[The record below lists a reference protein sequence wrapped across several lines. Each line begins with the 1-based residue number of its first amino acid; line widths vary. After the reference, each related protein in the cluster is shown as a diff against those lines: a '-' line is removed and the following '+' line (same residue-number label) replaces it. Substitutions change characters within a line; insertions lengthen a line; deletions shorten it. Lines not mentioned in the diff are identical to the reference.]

1 MKLLGLEE
9 MSEDCVVQPPFTKL
23 EIQEGSEVQLE

>member
-9 MSEDCVVQPPFTKL
+9 TSEDHVVQPPFTNL
-23 EIQEGSEVQLE
+23 EIQEGSEVQIE